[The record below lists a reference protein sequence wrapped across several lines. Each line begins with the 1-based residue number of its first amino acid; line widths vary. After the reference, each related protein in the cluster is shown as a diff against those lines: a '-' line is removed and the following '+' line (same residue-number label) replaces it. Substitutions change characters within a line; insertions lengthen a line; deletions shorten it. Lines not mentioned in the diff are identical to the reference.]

1 MDQQKKPTQ
10 SEDMDREGGQGQ
22 QSKQKEEQ
30 RLPGQNSQGQ
40 RKPGDQDQWKQPG
53 QTGEEKKREDVA

>member
-30 RLPGQNSQGQ
+30 RLPGQIRRGSASPAIKTSGSS
-40 RKPGDQDQWKQPG
+40 RG
-53 QTGEEKKREDVA
+53 KRAKRRSARM